1 MSLIGTCES
10 LAVPQLRG
18 ADDQLLNRLCACA
31 PDFESVTAGSG
42 KIFLQRYLPSS
53 HWPDRKSRSAAIS
66 LPRRCM
72 LLALPKQGLT
82 AHRRADSGSNSS
94 ISPPRVPAV
103 AARNSNRPVDV
114 IQGKKPKGKKHDQG
128 PLTVCNRRVTHCLAT
143 NGVRKKSG
151 RVWICTRDD
160 DASPRQR
167 SRLPGSFRLRSRP
180 SDAPVW
186 ERTGPSWCFR
196 LCART

>member
-94 ISPPRVPAV
+94 ISP
-103 AARNSNRPVDV
+103 
-114 IQGKKPKGKKHDQG
+114 
-128 PLTVCNRRVTHCLAT
+128 LA
-143 NGVRKKSG
+143 
-151 RVWICTRDD
+151 
-160 DASPRQR
+160 
-167 SRLPGSFRLRSRP
+167 SRLLPPGT
-180 SDAPVW
+180 A
-186 ERTGPSWCFR
+186 TGRWTLSKGR
-196 LCART
+196 NQRGRN